1 MAEKKYKRG
10 DSSILYGPQIVGE
23 KVRELLKGKYEIIP
37 KTKIHIKVNKVKC
50 IGMTCQLCYISCP
63 SGSWEMVDGK
73 AEWKFGMETCG
84 ECGTCR
90 YVCPVDAINWSYPEA
105 GTGIVLKWS

>member
-10 DSSILYGPQIVGE
+10 DSSILYGPQIVGA

-37 KTKIHIKVNKVKC
+37 KTKQHIKVNRIKC

-63 SGSWEMVDGK
+63 TGSFEMKEGK
-73 AEWKFGMETCG
+73 AIWDGMETCG

-90 YVCPVDAINWSYPEA
+90 YVCPVNAIDWSYPEA